1 MNTNRFL
8 NCYDAPLV
16 SGAAS
21 GGILSDGAGAAVS
34 AQSASAPAAVA
45 TVPST
50 NPASTAQSPSG
61 TGSGQAGSSLSPA
74 DIRGLMN
81 EKGEFTSPDWAKQLG
96 LPEAFASK
104 FKTVDGALKS
114 YANLEKML
122 GNQNKVAVPGDNA
135 SKEEIAL
142 FRSKIGVPEKADGYK
157 INKPEGLPDELWG
170 ADRVTAYQ
178 AKAHELGLTAK
189 QAEGLAAWQ
198 AEKLGGDVKANQATI
213 QASRDATVAE
223 LKQEWGGN
231 FEANVAL
238 AEKGAA
244 AAGLTA
250 DVLKST
256 PELSNNP
263 HFIRAMQ
270 AVALKLG
277 EDRSAANI
285 RAASGGNLAVNT
297 PEAAAMEIAKIRG
310 DANHAYNNPK
320 ASPRDREAAVNYV
333 QKLYAIKNPEEQ
345 G

>member
-1 MNTNRFL
+1 MNINRFL
-8 NCYDAPLV
+8 KFYDAASAVGGAAGGGDAAAGAAGQAAPAAGAGT
-16 SGAAS
+16 GAAS
-21 GGILSDGAGAAVS
+21 GAVSTAS
-34 AQSASAPAAVA
+34 AQSNGAAASAQSNSAL
-45 TVPST
+45 
-50 NPASTAQSPSG
+50 SPS
-61 TGSGQAGSSLSPA
+61 
-74 DIRGLMN
+74 DIRSLMN

-96 LPEAFASK
+96 LPEGFASK

-122 GNQNKVAVPGDNA
+122 GNSNKVAVPGENA
-135 SKEEIAL
+135 SKEEVAL
-142 FRSKIGVPEKADGYK
+142 FRAKIGVPEKADGYK
-157 INKPEGLPDELWG
+157 IAKPEGIPDELWG
-170 ADRVTAYQ
+170 ADRVGAYQ

-189 QAEGLAAWQ
+189 QAEGLAQWQ
-198 AEKLGGDVKANQATI
+198 AEQLGGDVKANQAALT
-213 QASRDATVAE
+213 AHRDATVAE
-223 LKQEWGGN
+223 LKKEWGGN
-231 FEANVAL
+231 FDANVAL

-285 RAASGGNLAVNT
+285 RAAAGGNLAVNT
-297 PEAAAMEIAKIRG
+297 PEAAAMEISKIRA

-320 ASPRDREAAVNYV
+320 ASPRDREAAVAYV

-345 G
+345 S

>member
-1 MNTNRFL
+1 
-8 NCYDAPLV
+8 
-16 SGAAS
+16 
-21 GGILSDGAGAAVS
+21 
-34 AQSASAPAAVA
+34 
-45 TVPST
+45 
-50 NPASTAQSPSG
+50 
-61 TGSGQAGSSLSPA
+61 
-74 DIRGLMN
+74 MN

-157 INKPEGLPDELWG
+157 IAKPEGIPDELWG
-170 ADRVTAYQ
+170 AERVTAYQ

-198 AEKLGGDVKANQATI
+198 AEQLGGDVKTNQAALT
-213 QASRDATVAE
+213 AHRDATVAE
-223 LKQEWGGN
+223 LKKEWGGS
-231 FEANVAL
+231 FDANVAL
-238 AEKGAA
+238 AERGAA

-285 RAASGGNLAVNT
+285 RQASGNSLAVNT
-297 PEAAAMEIAKIRG
+297 PESAAMEIAKIRA

-320 ASPRDREAAVNYV
+320 ASPRDREAAVAYV

-345 G
+345 S